1 MLAYAIDTKT
11 FAVGAGDGVGVGDGV
26 PIGEGDP
33 FGGGTVDVLPCEQPP
48 VPTIAAA
55 AVAHAISVR
64 TRSRGLES
72 DIDGI
77 PFTKSS
83 GRRPR

>member
-1 MLAYAIDTKT
+1 MLAYARDTKT
-11 FAVGAGDGVGVGDGV
+11 FAVAAGDGVGVGDGV
-26 PIGEGDP
+26 PLGEGDP
-33 FGGGTVDVLPCEQPP
+33 FGVGIADVPCEQPP

-64 TRSRGLES
+64 TRSEGLES

-77 PFTKSS
+77 PFTNSS